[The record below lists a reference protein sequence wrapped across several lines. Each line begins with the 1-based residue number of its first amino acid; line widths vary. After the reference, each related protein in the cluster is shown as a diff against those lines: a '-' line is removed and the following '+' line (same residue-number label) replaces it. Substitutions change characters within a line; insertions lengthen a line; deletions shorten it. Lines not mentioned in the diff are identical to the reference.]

1 MLTPVQIAPLDPERF
16 REVLDAAAMREW
28 EVTQERARQALG
40 DRTVWCV
47 NSTAS
52 GGGVAE
58 MLRTLLAYTRGAG
71 VDARW
76 LVLPGDPEFFTLTKR
91 LHNHLHG
98 AQGDGGPLGA
108 AERRHYEEVTGA
120 GAAALLE
127 QARGDDAVILHDP
140 QTAGMAPALRD
151 AGVRVVW
158 RLHIGADEPS
168 SVVDEAIAFLRPY
181 VEAADAWVFSRERFI
196 WPELDRAR
204 VHIVPPSIDA
214 FSAKNQPMA
223 RRRGGSDPPR
233 RRHPCPGAG
242 RRGARVPP

>member
-120 GAAALLE
+120 GARGAA
-127 QARGDDAVILHDP
+127 R
-140 QTAGMAPALRD
+140 AG
-151 AGVRVVW
+151 
-158 RLHIGADEPS
+158 
-168 SVVDEAIAFLRPY
+168 
-181 VEAADAWVFSRERFI
+181 
-196 WPELDRAR
+196 
-204 VHIVPPSIDA
+204 
-214 FSAKNQPMA
+214 A
-223 RRRGGSDPPR
+223 RRATR
-233 RRHPCPGAG
+233 
-242 RRGARVPP
+242 